1 MSISIEKKLRHPD
14 VQVRRGAVLSLL
26 QSDRPD
32 KKETLEE
39 FLLLE
44 TNARLQ
50 FMVRRSLNSLQKQSA
65 SPVKHRFADQ
75 IKKDLSSSNLNEQQN
90 AARSIAQHNLLEFL
104 PDLLALGDRSPVFSL
119 AALHLMRKDSVK
131 YFDKVRAFF
140 A

>member
-75 IKKDLSSSNLNEQQN
+75 IKKIYPP
-90 AARSIAQHNLLEFL
+90 AT
-104 PDLLALGDRSPVFSL
+104 
-119 AALHLMRKDSVK
+119 
-131 YFDKVRAFF
+131 
-140 A
+140 